1 VGFIIRCYSPFPNFL
16 KVQEDLLL
24 EEIHVDS
31 TGLLAAPMAL
41 YTNDVSPAAK
51 PPSFTPSRQ
60 PNGENGGTGGNRNK
74 YNSKNHNSGNGGGNN
89 DKNSNDGGGRGGSS
103 GQTTAPLVPTEG
115 PTYHG

>member
-1 VGFIIRCYSPFPNFL
+1 MGFIIRCYSPFQNFL

-31 TGLLAAPMAL
+31 NGPLAAPTAL

-51 PPSFTPSRQ
+51 PPSSTPSLQ

-74 YNSKNHNSGNGGGNN
+74 YNNKNHNSDNGGGNN
-89 DKNSNDGGGRGGSS
+89 SNGGGGRGVSS
-103 GQTTAPLVPTEG
+103 GQITAPLVPTKG
-115 PTYHG
+115 ATHHG